1 MYDQELPSLP
11 VPGFT
16 DQHTDLK
23 AFVALILKDAKEGSY
38 HFYDFDDDLIID
50 SNHITNTHDW
60 EKLEALFSPYSQVP
74 TPKPALFLNRTVCES
89 FELPSGWQ
97 EKSVSMISLRHTLPS
112 MNLWLPENNPYCIY
126 NEDDD
131 KIIVSPPDHRTGK
144 PYYKPHTVVLTQ
156 DTNGNWTFTPNFCSR
171 SPFATHDQALSTSR
185 SGRPTVARSSTLRVF
200 Q

>member
-74 TPKPALFLNRTVCES
+74 TPKPALFLNRTVCEF

-112 MNLWLPENNPYCIY
+112 MNLGCRR
-126 NEDDD
+126 
-131 KIIVSPPDHRTGK
+131 IIHIASTTKMMIKSSFRA
-144 PYYKPHTVVLTQ
+144 
-156 DTNGNWTFTPNFCSR
+156 R
-171 SPFATHDQALSTSR
+171 SPHWQTVLQAAHCCTHSR
-185 SGRPTVARSSTLRVF
+185 Y
-200 Q
+200 